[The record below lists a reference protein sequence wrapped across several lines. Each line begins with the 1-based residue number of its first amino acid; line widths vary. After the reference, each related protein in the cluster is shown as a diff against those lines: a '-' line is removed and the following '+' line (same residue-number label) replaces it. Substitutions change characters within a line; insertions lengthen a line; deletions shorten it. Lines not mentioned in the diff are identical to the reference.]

1 MFRVSVFL
9 FICTLFCS
17 CVWNDTE
24 RNPDFLVLD
33 DSEYPYAGLP
43 RLVIETEDFAQIAD
57 RETEHSAKL
66 QIYGENSPES
76 DVLDL
81 EIKGRGNSS
90 FSMAK
95 YSIKLKFENKQSLFG
110 MPKDKEW
117 DLVANH
123 RDKSMLRNYMTYQL
137 ARTLHDSYSPRNQFV
152 EVFLNRRYMGV
163 YMLVEHI
170 KVSPQRVKI
179 YEDDS
184 SYLFEKTSANA
195 TGENLITTDMDF
207 IYDICYPKNPTAQIK
222 ETLKSHLNAF
232 ESFLQSKTINNIDSL
247 RNWIDIDDF
256 IRYYWIQEFS
266 HNTDGA
272 FRRSHF
278 ITWQK
283 GLPMQMGP
291 VWDFDIAYGISSNG
305 VESPQ
310 NWYVKKYGW
319 YRLIFKNK
327 QVKKMVDNYW
337 QENRNHF
344 EDMLDFIDQTWPK
357 LDKAMQNEF
366 KRWPVLE
373 NDSEWPFI
381 EAYDSYE
388 DAVNALKEWINQRL
402 KWVDENYDL

>member
-1 MFRVSVFL
+1 MFRLAIILIIGFIFSSCTWNETEDDPVFL
-9 FICTLFCS
+9 PM
-17 CVWNDTE
+17 N
-24 RNPDFLVLD
+24 
-33 DSEYPYAGLP
+33 DSEYPYADLP
-43 RLVIETEDFAQIAD
+43 RIVIETKNFAQIRN
-57 RETEHSAKL
+57 RETDIPAKL
-66 QIYGENSPES
+66 QIWGKDSPES
-76 DVLDL
+76 DVLGL

-90 FSMAK
+90 FTMAK
-95 YSIKLKFENKQSLFG
+95 YSIKLKFESKQSLFG
-110 MPKDKEW
+110 MPKDREW

-123 RDKSMLRNYMTYQL
+123 RDKSMLRNYITYQL
-137 ARTLHDSYSPRNQFV
+137 AHTLHDSYSPRNQFV
-152 EVFLNRRYMGV
+152 EVFLNSQYMGV

-184 SYLFEKTSANA
+184 SYLFEKTFATA
-195 TGENLITTDMDF
+195 TGDNLITTDMNF
-207 IYDICYPKNPTAQIK
+207 IYDICFPKNPSDQIK
-222 ETLKSHLNAF
+222 ETLKSHLNVF
-232 ESFLQSKTINNIDSL
+232 ENFLQSKSINNTDSL
-247 RNWIDIDDF
+247 QNWIDIDDF

-266 HNTDGA
+266 HNADGA

-305 VESPQ
+305 IISPRT
-310 NWYVKKYGW
+310 WYVKKYGW

-327 QVKKMVDNYW
+327 QVKRMVDEYW

-344 EDMLDFIDQTWPK
+344 EDMLDSIDQAWPK
-357 LDKAMQNEF
+357 LTKAMQNEF

-373 NDSEWPFI
+373 NDSDWPFI

-388 DAVNALKEWINQRL
+388 DAVNALKEWIKQRV
-402 KWVDENYDL
+402 KWVDENYAL

>member
-43 RLVIETEDFAQIAD
+43 RLVIETEDFAQIGD

-95 YSIKLKFENKQSLFG
+95 YSIKLKFENKQPLFG

-123 RDKSMLRNYMTYQL
+123 RDKSMLRNYITYQL
-137 ARTLHDSYSPRNQFV
+137 AHTLHDSYSPRNQFV

-207 IYDICYPKNPTAQIK
+207 NYDICYPKNPTTQIK
-222 ETLKSHLNAF
+222 ETLYEYAVGEPATLGALPAVRAPAAKVLASEALPRIAYAERPVYKNFEFERCRTLDGCNLLCREFSCKDRTVEPEFRGEVYGLRAGKRHLRARMNFLRRRDGAYKPCKPDILNDESIRFQSDEAFQKFGQLLHFAF
-232 ESFLQSKTINNIDSL
+232 EYEYVHRKEGPYPAHPCVADHLADAFERKVL
-247 RNWIDIDDF
+247 
-256 IRYYWIQEFS
+256 
-266 HNTDGA
+266 GA
-272 FRRSHF
+272 TTR
-278 ITWQK
+278 I
-283 GLPMQMGP
+283 P
-291 VWDFDIAYGISSNG
+291 VRHAEVHCVG
-305 VESPQ
+305 
-310 NWYVKKYGW
+310 
-319 YRLIFKNK
+319 
-327 QVKKMVDNYW
+327 
-337 QENRNHF
+337 
-344 EDMLDFIDQTWPK
+344 
-357 LDKAMQNEF
+357 
-366 KRWPVLE
+366 
-373 NDSEWPFI
+373 
-381 EAYDSYE
+381 
-388 DAVNALKEWINQRL
+388 AV
-402 KWVDENYDL
+402 V